1 MADFPRKQGHLSQ
14 EQLLKG
20 FLNIIKRCQS
30 ELIDLD
36 RSEIQFSCLTNLAS
50 VVSGSSAILMLASD
64 NGSQLDLEL
73 ASSPL
78 TCDPNLL
85 HLRLSVDDQEKIFL
99 SASRLAT
106 LSCFSK
112 MAAAA
117 FGRDDLF
124 ARALVQE
131 NRIVGALLLVPPKDR
146 PLSAEENEI
155 LHPLAAQIDTIL
167 ESAEVFASMLQQSMI
182 DDLTGMF
189 NHRYYRNRIPAEL
202 SRASRHG
209 HPLSLLFCEVDDF
222 GIYVQENGRL
232 AANLLIS
239 EFGQY
244 LKSRPHRDDIL
255 FCFRASDIPVRFGEN
270 QFIVILPETPK
281 DGAITKAK
289 RLAQAVESTPFIGRQ
304 SQPSGKV
311 TVSVGIASFPDSA
324 SDAVAIL
331 EAADQALL
339 QASKNGGNQVV
350 AV

>member
-1 MADFPRKQGHLSQ
+1 MTDFPRKHGHLSQ

-20 FLNIIKRCQS
+20 FLSIIKRCQR

-36 RSEIQFSCLTNLAS
+36 RSEIQFSCLSNLAG
-50 VVSGSSAILMLASD
+50 VVSGSTAILMLAD
-64 NGSQLDLEL
+64 HNGNQLDLEL
-73 ASSPL
+73 TSSPL
-78 TCDPNLL
+78 TCDPDLL
-85 HLRLSVDDQEKIFL
+85 HLSLSVDDLEKIFL

-112 MAAAA
+112 MASAA

-131 NRIVGALLLVPPKDR
+131 KKVVGALLLVPPEDR
-146 PLSAEENEI
+146 PLSVEENEV

-167 ESAEVFASMLQQSMI
+167 ESAEVFAGMLQQSMV

-189 NHRYYRNRIPAEL
+189 NHRYYRSRIPGEI

-209 HPLSLLFCEVDDF
+209 HPLSLMFCEIDEF
-222 GIYVQENGRL
+222 GLYAQENGQL
-232 AANLLIS
+232 AANQLVY

-281 DGAITKAK
+281 SGAITKAK
-289 RLAQAVESTPFIGRQ
+289 RLVQAVGSTPFIGRQ
-304 SQPSGKV
+304 SQPLGKV
-311 TVSVGIASFPDSA
+311 TVSIGIASFPDNA
-324 SDAVAIL
+324 ADAVAIL
-331 EAADQALL
+331 EAADRALHQARN
-339 QASKNGGNQVV
+339 NGGNQAL